1 MRISR
6 FLPDFKNLEGNVLIT
21 LQLKDY
27 PIQNPTSSPLGPFT
41 VNNTISKIDTRAR
54 GRLASIKIE
63 NTAVND
69 NWRFGE
75 FRADVNIDGR
85 R

>member
-6 FLPDFKNLEGNVLIT
+6 FLPDFKNLDGNVLIT
-21 LQLKDY
+21 IQLKDY
-27 PIQNPTSSPLGPFT
+27 PIQATTSSPLGPFT
-41 VNNTISKIDTRAR
+41 VNNTISKIDCRAR
-54 GRLASIKIE
+54 GRLASLKIE
-63 NTAVND
+63 NLNVDD

-75 FRADVNIDGR
+75 FRADVSIDGR